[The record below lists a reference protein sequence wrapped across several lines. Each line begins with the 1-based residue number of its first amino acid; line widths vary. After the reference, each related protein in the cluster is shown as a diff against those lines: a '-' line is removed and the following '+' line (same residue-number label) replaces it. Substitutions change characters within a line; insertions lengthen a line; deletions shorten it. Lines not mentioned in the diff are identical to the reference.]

1 MWIYFFNSMNSE
13 CRSSISKEN
22 LVSES
27 RYARN
32 VNYTPEFED
41 CIEKKKE
48 EDISDCFYTD
58 DRLK

>member
-1 MWIYFFNSMNSE
+1 MNSE

-32 VNYTPEFED
+32 VNYTPDFED
-41 CIEKKKE
+41 STEKKKKE

>member
-1 MWIYFFNSMNSE
+1 MNSE

-32 VNYTPEFED
+32 VNYTPDFED
-41 CIEKKKE
+41 STEKKKKRR
-48 EDISDCFYTD
+48 ISQIVFILMTG
-58 DRLK
+58 

>member
-32 VNYTPEFED
+32 VNYTPDFED

-48 EDISDCFYTD
+48 EDISDCFLY
-58 DRLK
+58 

>member
-1 MWIYFFNSMNSE
+1 MNSE

-27 RYARN
+27 RCARN
-32 VNYTPEFED
+32 VNYTPDFED
-41 CIEKKKE
+41 STEKKKKR
-48 EDISDCFYTD
+48 ISQIVFYTD

>member
-32 VNYTPEFED
+32 VNYTPDFED
-41 CIEKKKE
+41 STEKKKKRR
-48 EDISDCFYTD
+48 ISQIVFILMTG
-58 DRLK
+58 